1 MALGLSLSLSDG
13 WGSRALWYNTAME
26 REVYEVTIRRVETCR
41 VRVTAASDV
50 EAVVT
55 ALEME
60 RRGEIPDYVYS
71 GEHAEAT
78 VCG

>member
-1 MALGLSLSLSDG
+1 
-13 WGSRALWYNTAME
+13 ME

-71 GEHAEAT
+71 DEHAEAT